1 MNSRINALDAL
12 IEMNAPI
19 HGCSPGLTYDLDVD
33 YNNILWNDDAT
44 PEQKPTKEQ
53 VQEKIIELQAKLPM
67 KHLRKMRDF
76 LLVGCDIYGLVDF
89 PHKNEATKQA
99 WLDYRKQL
107 RDLTKNA
114 TPLLEEHGV
123 LTNVTFPTPPPS

>member
-1 MNSRINALDAL
+1 MNKRICVTDAL
-12 IEMNAPI
+12 LEMNAPI
-19 HGCSPGLTYDLDVD
+19 WGSSHGITYDLDVD
-33 YNNILWNDDAT
+33 YNNIVWNDDAT

-53 VQEKIIELQAKLPM
+53 VQEKIIELQAELPM

-76 LLVGCDIYGLVDF
+76 LLARCDIYGLVDF

-107 RDLTKNA
+107 RDLTKNS
-114 TPLLEEHGV
+114 TPLLDQYGV